1 MVDGIGERLLDRVGR
16 DVEGSYG
23 LGSVFDLGRPLLDDG
38 VADLADGIAQLSVK
52 GTDNDRLCHSDP
64 RWIGFVD
71 DLDACVGDVRI
82 GPLREEQKAD
92 VERCAQLS
100 RSTSQAHCICKINDR
115 SPQRLLV

>member
-1 MVDGIGERLLDRVGR
+1 MVRTRQTADLQFFPRDRDGDRLAYLIGFMVDGIGQRLLDRDGR

-23 LGSVFDLGRPLLDDG
+23 FSSVFDLGHPLLDDG

-52 GTDNDRLCHSDP
+52 GTDNDRLRHPDP

-82 GPLREEQKAD
+82 GLCFVKPK
-92 VERCAQLS
+92 
-100 RSTSQAHCICKINDR
+100 T
-115 SPQRLLV
+115 LV